1 MPSPSVSNVPKLFC
15 PTCGKRIH
23 PQSRFCR
30 HCGSTA
36 DNAKQINEADDFI
49 LPNDDATDSQKTD
62 ATGTGAPSVA
72 QQRLGN
78 HQPNTANLGAPP
90 LSEARDGRYG
100 VDQPTPEQ
108 QLFQTARQRDE
119 AEAQAP
125 AEQNIW
131 QGRPAWRAFA
141 GSWCAW
147 LAICAAVLT
156 ITFMY
161 NNGGGP
167 LVQAVWVFVGGSA
180 AGLFA
185 RTALFVY
192 GSRYRLT
199 TERLFIHRG
208 ILLRITDQIELIRVD
223 DVRIRQNIIDRL
235 LNTGTLD
242 VFSSDETDDTI
253 QLFKISDP
261 ATVAEHVRNHT
272 RAVRQQHAVAVER
285 I

>member
-1 MPSPSVSNVPKLFC
+1 MPDIYRMPAPLASNTTKLYC

-23 PQSRFCR
+23 PESRFCR
-30 HCGSTA
+30 HCGSAAEDATPVN
-36 DNAKQINEADDFI
+36 DADDFV
-49 LPNDDATDSQKTD
+49 LPGDATC
-62 ATGTGAPSVA
+62 GASK
-72 QQRLGN
+72 
-78 HQPNTANLGAPP
+78 PNRSAEGAPP
-90 LSEARDGRYG
+90 LSAARGG
-100 VDQPTPEQ
+100 GQAPVETTAVLSAPNSPGQ
-108 QLFQTARQRDE
+108 QLFQTAHQT
-119 AEAQAP
+119 AEDSNDDQP
-125 AEQNIW
+125 AEHTIW

-147 LAICAAVLT
+147 LGICAAVLAL
-156 ITFMY
+156 TFMY

-167 LVQAVWVFVGGSA
+167 LVQAVWVFIGGSA

-235 LNTGTLD
+235 LNTGTLEI
-242 VFSSDETDDTI
+242 FSTDETDETI
-253 QLFKISDP
+253 HLFKISDP
-261 ATVAEHVRNHT
+261 ANVTEDVRNHT

>member
-1 MPSPSVSNVPKLFC
+1 MPSPSVSHSTKVFC

-36 DNAKQINEADDFI
+36 DIAKQINEADDFI
-49 LPNDDATDSQKTD
+49 LPNDATDSRQTEATVPD
-62 ATGTGAPSVA
+62 ALSLTAARVGGHGA
-72 QQRLGN
+72 
-78 HQPNTANLGAPP
+78 
-90 LSEARDGRYG
+90 
-100 VDQPTPEQ
+100 DQSAPTPEQ
-108 QLFQTARQRDE
+108 QLFQTAHQRDE
-119 AEAQAP
+119 CEAQAP

-242 VFSSDETDDTI
+242 VFSSDETDETI

-261 ATVAEHVRNHT
+261 AIVAEHVRNHT

>member
-1 MPSPSVSNVPKLFC
+1 MPDIYGMPAPLASNTTKLYC

-23 PQSRFCR
+23 PESRFCR
-30 HCGSTA
+30 HCGSAAEDATP
-36 DNAKQINEADDFI
+36 INDADDFI
-49 LPNDDATDSQKTD
+49 LPGDATN
-62 ATGTGAPSVA
+62 GASELDHDV
-72 QQRLGN
+72 
-78 HQPNTANLGAPP
+78 GAPP
-90 LSEARDGRYG
+90 LSAARGG
-100 VDQPTPEQ
+100 EQAAGSTAAASAAPNQSGQ
-108 QLFQTARQRDE
+108 QLFQTAQQSADE
-119 AEAQAP
+119 SKD
-125 AEQNIW
+125 EQPVEHTIW

-147 LAICAAVLT
+147 LGICAAVLAV
-156 ITFMY
+156 TFMY

-167 LVQAVWVFVGGSA
+167 LVQAVWVFIGGSA

-185 RTALFVY
+185 RTALLVY

-208 ILLRITDQIELIRVD
+208 ILMRITDQIELIRVD

-235 LNTGTLD
+235 LNTGTLEI
-242 VFSSDETDDTI
+242 FSTDETDDTI
-253 QLFKISDP
+253 HLFKISDP
-261 ATVAEHVRNHT
+261 ANVTEDVRNHT